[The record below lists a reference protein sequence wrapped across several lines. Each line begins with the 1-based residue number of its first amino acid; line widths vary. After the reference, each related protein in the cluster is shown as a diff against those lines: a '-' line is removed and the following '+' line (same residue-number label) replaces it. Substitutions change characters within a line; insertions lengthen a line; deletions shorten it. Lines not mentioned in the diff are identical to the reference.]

1 MLIEKLNLPCYT
13 LGIGCESYMRI
24 ENVAKFFNK
33 KQENIKVLDHVTY
46 QFEMKK
52 MYAITGHSGSGKTT
66 LINILG
72 LIEPPTSGKLF
83 IDNQDVSQMN
93 DYEVSK
99 LRSKKIGFI
108 FQNYYLDENLKAY
121 ENVIAPLILN
131 EKIKCQ
137 DRKEIAI
144 NLLKKFGLENRVNHF
159 PKELSGGECQRVA
172 IARAMANNPDIILA
186 DEPTGNL
193 DEKNEVLI
201 FEELKKLS
209 QEGKCVIVV
218 SHSDRVENYAD
229 VLLTIEGGKLNEK
242 FSR

>member
-24 ENVAKFFNK
+24 ENVAKFFNN

-121 ENVIAPLILN
+121 ENVIVPLILN
-131 EKIKCQ
+131 EKIKRQ

>member
-1 MLIEKLNLPCYT
+1 
-13 LGIGCESYMRI
+13 MRL

-52 MYAITGHSGSGKTT
+52 MYAIIGHSGSGKTT

-93 DYEVSK
+93 DYEISK
-99 LRSKKIGFI
+99 LQSEKISFI

-121 ENVIAPLILN
+121 ENVIVPLILN
-131 EKIKCQ
+131 EKIKRQ

-218 SHSDRVENYAD
+218 SHSEKIKNYAD

>member
-1 MLIEKLNLPCYT
+1 
-13 LGIGCESYMRI
+13 MRL

-52 MYAITGHSGSGKTT
+52 MYAIIGHSGSGKTT

-93 DYEVSK
+93 DYEISK
-99 LRSKKIGFI
+99 LQSEKISFI

-121 ENVIAPLILN
+121 ENVIVPLILN
-131 EKIKCQ
+131 EKIKRQ

-193 DEKNEVLI
+193 DEKNEILI

-218 SHSDRVENYAD
+218 SHSDKVKNYAD

>member
-1 MLIEKLNLPCYT
+1 
-13 LGIGCESYMRI
+13 MRL

-52 MYAITGHSGSGKTT
+52 MYAIIGHSGSGKTT

-93 DYEVSK
+93 DYEISK
-99 LRSKKIGFI
+99 LQSEKISFI

-121 ENVIAPLILN
+121 ENVIVPLILN
-131 EKIKCQ
+131 EKIKRQ

-193 DEKNEVLI
+193 DEKNEILI